1 MPNILTMLNKLSIIY
16 VRPFKPKMSIRK
28 GAKDHEK
35 DIQNLDGNLI
45 NRNDFDRYVPAHQRI
60 R

>member
-1 MPNILTMLNKLSIIY
+1 MLNILTMLNKLSIIY
-16 VRPFKPKMSIRK
+16 VSPFITKMSIRK

-35 DIQNLDGNLI
+35 DIQNLNGNLI
-45 NRNDFDRYVPAHQRI
+45 NRNDFDRYVPAYRGI

>member
-16 VRPFKPKMSIRK
+16 VRPFKTKMSIRK
-28 GAKDHEK
+28 GAKDHEE
-35 DIQNLDGNLI
+35 DIQNLNGNLI